1 MVTISGNLVIIASF
15 TNDLNSGV
23 YDHLPL
29 DPVDERCNEMN
40 RRMQD
45 IFDLY
50 DSTSQQVSDL
60 RDQVWAQWDE
70 LTRAIVGA
78 AFAPG
83 LRDLGRVGVF
93 AVCSKWRSVAVS
105 PDLETLRAGV
115 DCDYHEF
122 VVRGMA
128 DGVW

>member
-1 MVTISGNLVIIASF
+1 MATISDNLVIIASF

-60 RDQVWAQWDE
+60 RNQVWAQWDE
-70 LTRAIVGA
+70 LTRAIDSHSARLVEKSKREQLEDDQ
-78 AFAPG
+78 
-83 LRDLGRVGVF
+83 LRVKAL
-93 AVCSKWRSVAVS
+93 
-105 PDLETLRAGV
+105 TLLK
-115 DCDYHEF
+115 D
-122 VVRGMA
+122 
-128 DGVW
+128 